1 MFNFFHRTPDIHLEC
16 FTPNNV
22 TYLTTPIIPSSKAL
36 PEWWRKL
43 KPYRPTFHHSPEEPY
58 NLKPEQ
64 ETTAKDCYSII
75 ELYKKGAIIENWCD
89 ISYRT
94 ENGYYNYWCAPNSEK
109 PSEHERRQFGESFP
123 NYHHSKLLSPWA
135 FREKTGVKF
144 LWLGAE
150 WSLDKHEIKVLPGII
165 NFDIISQVNVNM
177 MFPMRNGT
185 FTLSVGT
192 PLVQLVPL
200 SEKKLKIHN
209 HLVTQEEFNR
219 ITLTSNKP
227 SFFGWRRVLQLRK
240 RNRERGTCPF
250 HGDNNG

>member
-1 MFNFFHRTPDIHLEC
+1 MFNFFHRTPDINLDC
-16 FTPNNV
+16 FTTSSV
-22 TYLTTPIIPSSKAL
+22 TYLTTPIVPASKAFQD
-36 PEWWRKL
+36 WWQKL
-43 KPYRPTFHHSPEEPY
+43 KPYRPVFRDSPEQPY
-58 NLKPEQ
+58 HLCPEK
-64 ETTAKDCYSII
+64 EMTARDCYAII

-109 PSEHERRQFGESFP
+109 PIEHEKRQIGEGFP
-123 NYHHSKLLSPWA
+123 NHHHTKLLSPWA

-144 LWLGAE
+144 LWYGAE
-150 WSLDKHEIKVLPGII
+150 WSLDKLEIKVLPGVI
-165 NFDIISQVNVNM
+165 NFDIISQVNVNI

-185 FTLSVGT
+185 FTIPVGN
-192 PLVQLVPL
+192 PLVHLVPL

-209 HLVTQEEFNR
+209 HLVTQPEFNK
-219 ITLTSNKP
+219 LTMASDKP
-227 SFFGWRRVLQLRK
+227 SFYAWRKTLQLRK